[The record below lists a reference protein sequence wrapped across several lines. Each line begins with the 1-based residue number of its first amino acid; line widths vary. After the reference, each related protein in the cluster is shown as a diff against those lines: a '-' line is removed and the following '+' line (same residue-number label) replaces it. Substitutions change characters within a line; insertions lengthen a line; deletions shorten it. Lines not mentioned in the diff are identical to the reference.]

1 MSKLTA
7 KSGQKSVIR
16 LILTDNNKMCDRV
29 KWALFMANIGADDG
43 SQKLIVLKIMIIINS
58 QNLGFVQNISG
69 QLNLEMF

>member
-1 MSKLTA
+1 
-7 KSGQKSVIR
+7 
-16 LILTDNNKMCDRV
+16 MCDRV

-58 QNLGFVQNISG
+58 QNLGFVKNISG

>member
-1 MSKLTA
+1 
-7 KSGQKSVIR
+7 
-16 LILTDNNKMCDRV
+16 MCDRV
-29 KWALFMANIGADDG
+29 KWPFLFMANIGADDG